1 MKILKLIISALI
13 ILFVGLIVTAP
24 AWFPKGLFFVHDL
37 LNRVPAQKIYILNSE
52 SIDGIKVWELKNLNN
67 KKSSYFVMSY
77 MMNKK
82 PETRKKTTTLC
93 QELIEKQRLV
103 IKKKQE
109 EYPDTEIIEINLYLE
124 SEELPR
130 YYIETY
136 PSTSWSRRDVIED
149 HIDEHIA
156 SIQLN
161 LNYEITDI
169 RVFQ

>member
-1 MKILKLIISALI
+1 MKILKLIISVLI
-13 ILFVGLIVTAP
+13 VLFIGFIVTAP

-37 LNRVPAQKIYILNSE
+37 LNRVPAQRFYILNSE
-52 SIDGIKVWELKNLNN
+52 SIDGIKVWELKNLNK

-82 PETRKKTTTLC
+82 PETREKTTTLC
-93 QELIEKQRLV
+93 KELIEKQRLV

-109 EYPDTEIIEINLYLE
+109 EYPDTEIIKINLYLE
-124 SEELPR
+124 SEELPK

-136 PSTSWSRRDVIED
+136 PSTSWARRDIIED
-149 HIDEHIA
+149 HIDELVA
-156 SIQLN
+156 SIQMN

>member
-1 MKILKLIISALI
+1 
-13 ILFVGLIVTAP
+13 
-24 AWFPKGLFFVHDL
+24 
-37 LNRVPAQKIYILNSE
+37 
-52 SIDGIKVWELKNLNN
+52 
-67 KKSSYFVMSY
+67 MSY

-82 PETRKKTTTLC
+82 PETREKTTTLC
-93 QELIEKQRLV
+93 KELIEKQRLV

-109 EYPDTEIIEINLYLE
+109 EYPDTEIIKINLYLE
-124 SEELPR
+124 SEELPK

>member
-37 LNRVPAQKIYILNSE
+37 LNRVPAQKFYILNSE

-82 PETRKKTTTLC
+82 PETRKKTTKLC
-93 QELIEKQRLV
+93 KELIEKQRLV

-124 SEELPR
+124 SEELPK
-130 YYIETY
+130 Y
-136 PSTSWSRRDVIED
+136 
-149 HIDEHIA
+149 
-156 SIQLN
+156 
-161 LNYEITDI
+161 
-169 RVFQ
+169 

>member
-24 AWFPKGLFFVHDL
+24 DWFPKGLFFVHDL
-37 LNRVPAQKIYILNSE
+37 LNRVPAQKFYILNSE

-93 QELIEKQRLV
+93 KELIEKQRLV